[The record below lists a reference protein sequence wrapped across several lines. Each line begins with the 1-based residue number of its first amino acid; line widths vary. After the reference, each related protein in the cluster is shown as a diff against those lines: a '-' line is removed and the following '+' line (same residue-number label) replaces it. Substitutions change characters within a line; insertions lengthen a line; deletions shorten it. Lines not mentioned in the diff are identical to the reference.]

1 MIVIHDQLAKPTAR
15 LALTYD
21 GMLSVPWERVAF
33 GQFHAYPLEIRFT
46 SYPDYKKRTNLPS

>member
-33 GQFHAYPLEIRFT
+33 GQKLLVLFQ
-46 SYPDYKKRTNLPS
+46 